1 MSFREHC
8 NKPESDSSDDNCE
21 VLGEFIDPTLFNI
34 NSDDD
39 TESSHRWTRTHLTFL
54 DDEALYAD
62 DQTDRESLLATDN
75 EDLNL
80 FLDESDDLDDSEY
93 KIPNSDVSY
102 IFITFT
108 LFRMHCLQVVLH
120 VFSASVFC

>member
-1 MSFREHC
+1 MSFRELC

-39 TESSHRWTRTHLTFL
+39 TESSHRGTRTHLTFL

-80 FLDESDDLDDSEY
+80 FLDESDNLDDSEY

-102 IFITFT
+102 VFITFT
-108 LFRMHCLQVVLH
+108 LF
-120 VFSASVFC
+120 